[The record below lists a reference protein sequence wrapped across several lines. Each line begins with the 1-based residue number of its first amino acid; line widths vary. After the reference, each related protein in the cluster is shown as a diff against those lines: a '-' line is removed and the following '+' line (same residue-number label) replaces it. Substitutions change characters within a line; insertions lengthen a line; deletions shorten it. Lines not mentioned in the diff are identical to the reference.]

1 MSAIRQ
7 LPRSLTFLMFL
18 VGSAAGQY
26 NPNHIGQH
34 GNPGARGASIDDLA
48 KQLAS
53 SDADIRLRAVKA
65 LGASKDN
72 KAVEYLIKSLGDPD
86 TRVQA
91 KAVQMLGDLRA
102 TEATLVLVEYL
113 LRRTTDAHLKQP
125 ILVSLGEIGD
135 LRAAQPL
142 IEFLQRDTD
151 VTTRGTAVFALGEIG
166 APESATTLQHIA
178 ETDGD
183 ETVRRLASEAKR
195 KVEGHHAAIGSP
207 PNDPPG
213 APFKPH
219 ASP

>member
-1 MSAIRQ
+1 MRAIRQ
-7 LPRSLTFLMFL
+7 LPLSLTLLLL
-18 VGSAAGQY
+18 VAGTAAGQY
-26 NPNHIGQH
+26 NPNRVGQH

-53 SDADIRLRAVKA
+53 SDADTRLQAVKA

-72 KAVEYLIKSLGDPD
+72 RAVEYLIKSLGDPD
-86 TRVQA
+86 LRVQA
-91 KAVQMLGDLRA
+91 KAVQTLGDLRA

-135 LRAAQPL
+135 MRAAQPV

-166 APESATTLQHIA
+166 APESANTLQHIA

-183 ETVRRLASEAKR
+183 ETVRRLANEAKR
-195 KVEGHHAAIGSP
+195 KVEGHHAAIDSQTTER
-207 PNDPPG
+207 PG
-213 APFKPH
+213 R
-219 ASP
+219 

>member
-1 MSAIRQ
+1 MSPIRQ
-7 LPRSLTFLMFL
+7 LPLALTLL
-18 VGSAAGQY
+18 LLLAGPAAAQY
-26 NPNHIGQH
+26 NPNRVGRH
-34 GNPGARGASIDDLA
+34 GNPGSSASIDDLA

-53 SDADIRLRAVKA
+53 SDADTRLQAVKA

-72 KAVEYLIKSLGDPD
+72 RAVEYLIKSLGDSD
-86 TRVQA
+86 VRVQA
-91 KAVQMLGDLRA
+91 KAVQSLGDLRA

-135 LRAAQPL
+135 MRAAQPL

-166 APESATTLQHIA
+166 APESAHTLQHIA
-178 ETDGD
+178 ETDAD
-183 ETVRRLASEAKR
+183 ETVRRLASEAAR
-195 KVEGHHAAIGSP
+195 KVEGHRAV
-207 PNDPPG
+207 NDDQTNEQPG
-213 APFKPH
+213 APFKPR